1 MVIPSKGIRYNSQMI
16 NAYIDIRFFNRVYGS
31 VERLS
36 ARLFASILLVFLGF
50 CFNPALADDRLSLQ
64 LLDAHDFKTTT
75 ALGVYFLK
83 QESRVSVRAYLK
95 QVGKERQLG
104 PKWNSSSAWWR
115 QAEEALV
122 ELVEPESIDEF
133 KSTRWLQDE
142 WNRMLS
148 ENFESR
154 EIEQI
159 LSHFST
165 EIGAKQ
171 AKVINHSISKQ
182 VMMSLTFSGKLK
194 QNVAGAEDDL
204 DYMRELY
211 SEEEKAMRFA
221 TSELDGVA
229 AQTFALSSIGKRY
242 FTTLIISLTGRIN
255 EKLDD
260 MVERIH
266 VSTDIHKE
274 AIEPYVSG
282 FLANG

>member
-1 MVIPSKGIRYNSQMI
+1 MFPSKGIRYNSQMI
-16 NAYIDIRFFNRVYGS
+16 NAYIDIRFSSRICRL
-31 VERLS
+31 VERPS
-36 ARLFASILLVFLGF
+36 AQLFALILFVFLGF
-50 CFNPALADDRLSLQ
+50 CFNLALADDRLSSK

-122 ELVEPESIDEF
+122 ELVEPESIDAF
-133 KSTRWLQDE
+133 KSTWWLKDE
-142 WNRMLS
+142 WNQMLS
-148 ENFESR
+148 DNFESR

-211 SEEEKAMRFA
+211 SQEEKAMRFA

>member
-1 MVIPSKGIRYNSQMI
+1 MI
-16 NAYIDIRFFNRVYGS
+16 NAYIDIRFSSRIYRL
-31 VERLS
+31 VERPS
-36 ARLFASILLVFLGF
+36 ARLFALILFVFLGF
-50 CFNPALADDRLSLQ
+50 CFDSASADDRLSSQ

-122 ELVEPESIDEF
+122 ELVEPESIDAF
-133 KSTRWLQDE
+133 KSTRWLKDE

>member
-1 MVIPSKGIRYNSQMI
+1 MI
-16 NAYIDIRFFNRVYGS
+16 NAYIDIRFSSRIYRL
-31 VERLS
+31 VERPS
-36 ARLFASILLVFLGF
+36 ARLFALISLLCLGF
-50 CFNPALADDRLSLQ
+50 CFDSASADDRLSSQ

-83 QESRVSVRAYLK
+83 QESRFSVRAYLK
-95 QVGKERQLG
+95 QVGEERQLG

-122 ELVEPESIDEF
+122 ELVEPESIDAF
-133 KSTRWLQDE
+133 KSTRWLKDE
-142 WNRMLS
+142 WNQMLS

>member
-1 MVIPSKGIRYNSQMI
+1 MI
-16 NAYIDIRFFNRVYGS
+16 NAYIDIKFSSRIYRL
-31 VERLS
+31 VERPA
-36 ARLFASILLVFLGF
+36 ARLFALTSLVFLGF
-50 CFNPALADDRLSLQ
+50 CFDSASADNRLSSQ

-122 ELVEPESIDEF
+122 ELVEPESIDAF
-133 KSTRWLQDE
+133 KSTRWLKDE

-229 AQTFALSSIGKRY
+229 AQTFALSSIGKKY